1 MRPRAPLAALLS
13 MLGAAL
19 TLVACAY
26 PPGVASGVG
35 GPMYLRHTLL
45 IGIEPMVGDPLPGLP
60 FTNRLLNGLAAM
72 PSTRVVFLGSPRNA
86 WPFGADPVWRLR
98 LSPWLHGE
106 GNCMTAQYTTY
117 AAGQQQGVYGIITP
131 RLAAGTETDLEC
143 VDRFATDF
151 YRALVLQ
158 GF

>member
-1 MRPRAPLAALLS
+1 MRVRAVLAGLSLLADALLA
-13 MLGAAL
+13 G
-19 TLVACAY
+19 CAY
-26 PPGVASGVG
+26 PPGVASGAG
-35 GPMYLRHTLL
+35 GPMYLGHTVM

-60 FTNRLLNGLAAM
+60 FTNRLLDGLAAM
-72 PSTRVVFLGSPRNA
+72 PGVRVVYLGAPRNA
-86 WPFGADPVWRLR
+86 WPFDAEEAWRIR

-106 GNCMTAQYTTY
+106 GYCMTAQYTTY

-131 RLAAGTETDLEC
+131 RLSVGSETDLEC

-151 YRALVLQ
+151 YRALVRQ